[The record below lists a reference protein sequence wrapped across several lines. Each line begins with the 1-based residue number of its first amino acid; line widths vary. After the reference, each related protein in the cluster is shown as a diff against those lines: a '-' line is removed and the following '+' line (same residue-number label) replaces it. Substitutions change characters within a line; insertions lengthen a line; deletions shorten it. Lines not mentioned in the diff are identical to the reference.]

1 MGWLSK
7 VWKGVKKTVK
17 KIGKGIKSAFKSVGK
32 FMGKLGIV
40 GQIGLGLLLPGLGQM
55 LGTWAVT
62 AMGSAN
68 ALVAGAGH
76 FVNAAVQ
83 IGTKASSVFKTVTQG
98 VTNVIGETVGAVLNK
113 VGLDGVVLDVTKS
126 LGMNAGQGINIADK
140 SFGSIFDVAGTA
152 ITDVAKAGNNLFS
165 MDTLTGNNKYGQA
178 YIDKTM
184 AKLNASTTQPDIK
197 TGDFADI
204 DGVVPEDAGLTS
216 ADSSTL
222 KSSTGQDLPPGQ
234 TSVVTADTTSVV
246 TSDLT
251 PATDN
256 TSLLADPAN
265 AATANSTSVVTSDL
279 TPASS
284 ASTQTYIPSPNL
296 MDAQGLDLSN
306 IDVTGQATDPSYLS
320 KKLTEVKDYAI
331 DKAGNIIPDAIDD
344 TVATVTGLPSKYI
357 KKVAGIDQQGDYI
370 DRTTSSN
377 IQLQDTGATSAIRS
391 ARAASF
397 DPQAYA
403 ANQDFFNLNPWGN
416 GASQYNLNKE
426 YLTNLK
432 SRLGQ

>member
-76 FVNAAVQ
+76 FVNAAIQ

-98 VTNVIGETVGAVLNK
+98 VTKVIGQTVGTVINK
-113 VGLDGVVLDVTKS
+113 IPGAGDFIKELTVGKIDITEMKNFGDVFKTAQNVVL
-126 LGMNAGQGINIADK
+126 
-140 SFGSIFDVAGTA
+140 
-152 ITDVAKAGNNLFS
+152 DVAKAGNDLFS

-184 AKLNASTTQPDIK
+184 AELNATTTQPDIK
-197 TGDFADI
+197 TGEFADI

-216 ADSSTL
+216 ADLSTSQ
-222 KSSTGQDLPPGQ
+222 SSTGPDLPPGQ

-246 TSDLT
+246 TSDLNT
-251 PATDN
+251 ATAD

-320 KKLTEVKDYAI
+320 KKFTEVKDYAI

>member
-76 FVNAAVQ
+76 FVNAAIQ

-126 LGMNAGQGINIADK
+126 LGMNVGQGINIADK
-140 SFGSIFDVAGTA
+140 SFGSIFDVAKTA

-216 ADSSTL
+216 ADLSTSQ
-222 KSSTGQDLPPGQ
+222 SSTGPDLPPGQ
-234 TSVVTADTTSVV
+234 TSVVTADT
-246 TSDLT
+246 
-251 PATDN
+251 
-256 TSLLADPAN
+256 SLLADPAT
-265 AATANSTSVVTSDL
+265 AATANTTSVVTPAPTSVVTPDL

-320 KKLTEVKDYAI
+320 KKFTEVKDYAI

>member
-76 FVNAAVQ
+76 FVNAAIQ

-98 VTNVIGETVGAVLNK
+98 VTKVIGQTVGTVINK
-113 VGLDGVVLDVTKS
+113 IPGAGDFIKELTVGKIDITEMKNFGDVFKTAQNVVL
-126 LGMNAGQGINIADK
+126 
-140 SFGSIFDVAGTA
+140 
-152 ITDVAKAGNNLFS
+152 DVAKAGNDLFS

-197 TGDFADI
+197 TGEFADI

-216 ADSSTL
+216 ADLSTSQ
-222 KSSTGQDLPPGQ
+222 SSTGPDLPPGQ
-234 TSVVTADTTSVV
+234 TSVVTAD
-246 TSDLT
+246 
-251 PATDN
+251 

-320 KKLTEVKDYAI
+320 KKFTEVKDYAI

>member
-68 ALVAGAGH
+68 ALVSAAGH

-98 VTNVIGETVGAVLNK
+98 VTKVIGQTVGTVINK
-113 VGLDGVVLDVTKS
+113 IPGAGDFIKELTVGKIDITEMKNFGDVFKTAQNVVL
-126 LGMNAGQGINIADK
+126 
-140 SFGSIFDVAGTA
+140 
-152 ITDVAKAGNNLFS
+152 DVAKAGNDLFS

-184 AKLNASTTQPDIK
+184 AELNATTTQPDIK
-197 TGDFADI
+197 TGEFADI

-222 KSSTGQDLPPGQ
+222 KSSTGPDLPPGQ
-234 TSVVTADTTSVV
+234 TSVVTADT
-246 TSDLT
+246 
-251 PATDN
+251 
-256 TSLLADPAN
+256 SLLADPAT
-265 AATANSTSVVTSDL
+265 AATANTTSVVTPAPTSVVTPDL

-320 KKLTEVKDYAI
+320 KKFTEVKDYAI

-370 DRTTSSN
+370 DRRTSSN
-377 IQLQDTGATSAIRS
+377 IQLQDTGETSAIRS

>member
-68 ALVAGAGH
+68 ALVSAAGH

-98 VTNVIGETVGAVLNK
+98 VTKVIGQTVGTVINK
-113 VGLDGVVLDVTKS
+113 IPGAGDFIKELTVGKIDITEMKNFGDVFKTAQNVVL
-126 LGMNAGQGINIADK
+126 
-140 SFGSIFDVAGTA
+140 
-152 ITDVAKAGNNLFS
+152 DVAKAGNDLFS

-184 AKLNASTTQPDIK
+184 AKLNATTTQPDIK
-197 TGDFADI
+197 TGEFADI

-222 KSSTGQDLPPGQ
+222 KSSTGPDLPPGQ

-246 TSDLT
+246 TSDLN

-320 KKLTEVKDYAI
+320 KKFTEVKDYAI

-370 DRTTSSN
+370 DRRTSSN

>member
-76 FVNAAVQ
+76 FVNAAIQ

-140 SFGSIFDVAGTA
+140 SFGSIFDVAKTA

-216 ADSSTL
+216 ADLSTSQ
-222 KSSTGQDLPPGQ
+222 SSTGPDLPPGQ
-234 TSVVTADTTSVV
+234 TSVVTAD
-246 TSDLT
+246 
-251 PATDN
+251 

-320 KKLTEVKDYAI
+320 KKFTEVKDYAI

>member
-76 FVNAAVQ
+76 FVNAAIQ

-98 VTNVIGETVGAVLNK
+98 VTKVIGQTVGTALNK
-113 VGLDGVVLDVTKS
+113 IPGAGEFIRELTLDKIDITKMENFGDVFKTAQNVVL
-126 LGMNAGQGINIADK
+126 
-140 SFGSIFDVAGTA
+140 
-152 ITDVAKAGNNLFS
+152 DVAKAGNDLFS

-184 AKLNASTTQPDIK
+184 AKLNATTTQPDIK
-197 TGDFADI
+197 TGEFADI

-216 ADSSTL
+216 ADLSTSQ
-222 KSSTGQDLPPGQ
+222 SSTGQDLPPGQ

-246 TSDLT
+246 TSDLN

-265 AATANSTSVVTSDL
+265 AATADTTSGVTSDL

-306 IDVTGQATDPSYLS
+306 IDATGQATDPSYLS
-320 KKLTEVKDYAI
+320 QKFTEVKDYAI
-331 DKAGNIIPDAIDD
+331 DKAGNIIPDAIDN

-377 IQLQDTGATSAIRS
+377 IQLQNTGATSAIRS
-391 ARAASF
+391 AREASF

>member
-76 FVNAAVQ
+76 FVNAAIQ

-98 VTNVIGETVGAVLNK
+98 VTKVIGQTVGTVINK
-113 VGLDGVVLDVTKS
+113 IPGAGDFIKELTVGKIDITEMKNFGDVFKTAQNVVL
-126 LGMNAGQGINIADK
+126 
-140 SFGSIFDVAGTA
+140 
-152 ITDVAKAGNNLFS
+152 DVAKAGNDLFS

-184 AKLNASTTQPDIK
+184 AELNATTTQPDIK
-197 TGDFADI
+197 TGEFADI
-204 DGVVPEDAGLTS
+204 DGVVPEDAGITS

-222 KSSTGQDLPPGQ
+222 KSSTGPDLPPGQ

-320 KKLTEVKDYAI
+320 KKFTEVKDYAI

-370 DRTTSSN
+370 DRRTSSN
-377 IQLQDTGATSAIRS
+377 IQLQDTGETSAIRS

>member
-40 GQIGLGLLLPGLGQM
+40 GQIGLGLLLPGLGEI

-76 FVNAAVQ
+76 FVNAAIQ

-98 VTNVIGETVGAVLNK
+98 VTKVIGQTVGTVLNK
-113 VGLDGVVLDVTKS
+113 IPGAGKFIKELTLDKIDITEMTNFGDVFKTAQNVVL
-126 LGMNAGQGINIADK
+126 
-140 SFGSIFDVAGTA
+140 
-152 ITDVAKAGNNLFS
+152 DVAKAGNDLFS

-216 ADSSTL
+216 ADPSTL
-222 KSSTGQDLPPGQ
+222 KSSTGPDLPPGQ
-234 TSVVTADTTSVV
+234 TSVVTADT
-246 TSDLT
+246 
-251 PATDN
+251 
-256 TSLLADPAN
+256 SLLADPAT
-265 AATANSTSVVTSDL
+265 ATTATTTSVVTPDPTSVVTPNPTSVVTPDL
-279 TPASS
+279 TPASY
-284 ASTQTYIPSPNL
+284 ASTQTYIPPPNL

-306 IDVTGQATDPSYLS
+306 IDVTGQAADPSYLS
-320 KKLTEVKDYAI
+320 KKFTEAKAYAI

-344 TVATVTGLPSKYI
+344 TVATITGLPSKYI
-357 KKVAGIDQQGDYI
+357 KKAANIDQQGDYI

-377 IQLQDTGATSAIRS
+377 IQLQDTAATSGIRS

>member
-1 MGWLSK
+1 M
-7 VWKGVKKTVK
+7 
-17 KIGKGIKSAFKSVGK
+17 
-32 FMGKLGIV
+32 
-40 GQIGLGLLLPGLGQM
+40 
-55 LGTWAVT
+55 
-62 AMGSAN
+62 
-68 ALVAGAGH
+68 
-76 FVNAAVQ
+76 
-83 IGTKASSVFKTVTQG
+83 
-98 VTNVIGETVGAVLNK
+98 
-113 VGLDGVVLDVTKS
+113 
-126 LGMNAGQGINIADK
+126 
-140 SFGSIFDVAGTA
+140 
-152 ITDVAKAGNNLFS
+152 
-165 MDTLTGNNKYGQA
+165 
-178 YIDKTM
+178 
-184 AKLNASTTQPDIK
+184 
-197 TGDFADI
+197 
-204 DGVVPEDAGLTS
+204 
-216 ADSSTL
+216 
-222 KSSTGQDLPPGQ
+222 
-234 TSVVTADTTSVV
+234 
-246 TSDLT
+246 
-251 PATDN
+251 
-256 TSLLADPAN
+256 LADPAN